1 MSASIEKTTVSQKEL
16 IKFAL
21 IAKRWWDPSGP
32 FSQLHKINPTR
43 LKFILER
50 TQSHFKTNFELKSSL
65 KGLKILDI
73 GCGGGLLCEPL
84 ARLGASVTGIDAE
97 KKNVIAAREHAEK
110 IGLEIKYIPTVP
122 EKLALE
128 KTRYDIVL
136 NMEIVEHTE
145 NVDLLLEA
153 STSLVKP
160 GGFIVISTLNRTI
173 NSLLFGILAAEYI
186 LGWVPMGTHNWNRF
200 IRPNELDKKLNNLGL
215 KIEKFSGMTYKI
227 SDDSWSLSDDLSVNY
242 LAFCKKLN

>member
-1 MSASIEKTTVSQKEL
+1 MSASSEKTTASQKEL
-16 IKFAL
+16 IKFAA
-21 IAKRWWDPSGP
+21 IAKRWWDPTGP
-32 FSQLHKINPTR
+32 FSQLHKINPIR

-50 TQSHFKTNFELKSSL
+50 AQSHFKTNFKLKSSL

-84 ARLGASVTGIDAE
+84 TRLGAYVTGIDAE
-97 KKNVIAAREHAEK
+97 EKNLIAAREHAKK
-110 IGLEIKYIPTVP
+110 IGLEINYIPTVP
-122 EKLALE
+122 ERLALE
-128 KTRYDIVL
+128 KTKYDIVL

-145 NVDLLLEA
+145 NVNLLLEA

-173 NSLLFGILAAEYI
+173 NSLLFGIFAAEYI
-186 LGWVPMGTHNWNRF
+186 LGWVPVGTHNWNRF

-242 LAFCKKLN
+242 LAFCKK